1 MRQTLFDLDDRV
13 AIVTGASSGIGAQIA
28 KDLASAGAR
37 VALVGRNQE
46 RLQAVIDEIGGTE
59 DRAVAITAE
68 LTDPEGQQEVIDK
81 TLAAFGQIDVLAL
94 SAGIFLPASFAEMT
108 TDNLQSQMDVNYTA
122 PVGLAQKALPHLERG
137 SSIIFITSTC
147 ARIGFSFTGAYAASK
162 GALDA
167 MMRVMAVELAPR
179 GIAVNGVSPGW
190 TETPMNKDIRE
201 DSSVVDAAVAATPA
215 GRLATPSDI
224 SPSVVFLASKAAGF
238 VQGQVIAAEG
248 GYPSLPDVIRS
259 EQDS

>member
-1 MRQTLFDLDDRV
+1 MTHSMFNLSGRV

-28 KDLASAGAR
+28 EDLASAGAS
-37 VALVGRNQE
+37 VAMVGRNQD
-46 RLQAVIDEIGGTE
+46 RLQAVAEKIARSGGS
-59 DRAVAITAE
+59 VHAIAAE
-68 LTDPEGQQEVIDK
+68 LTDSKGQQKIIDE
-81 TLAAFGQIDVLAL
+81 TLSAFQRIDVLAL
-94 SAGIFLPASFAEMT
+94 SAGIFLPASFEEMSA
-108 TDNLQSQMDVNYTA
+108 DNIQSQMEVNYSA
-122 PVGLAQKALPHLERG
+122 PVTLVQRALPHLERG
-137 SSIIFITSTC
+137 SSIIFVTSSC

-190 TETPMNKDIRE
+190 TETPMNESIRE
-201 DSSVVDAAVAATPA
+201 DSSVVEAAIAATPA

-248 GYPSLPDVIRS
+248 GYPSLPDVIRGA
-259 EQDS
+259 E